1 MTDMPVVVI
10 PAFSVSAPSPW
21 NRVSWA
27 EMLPMIVA
35 RLNAQ
40 GFTVKLE
47 ETKNA

>member
-1 MTDMPVVVI
+1 MTDKPTIVL

-27 EMLPMIVA
+27 EMLPMLVA
-35 RLNAQ
+35 RLTAQ

-47 ETKNA
+47 ETKHE